1 LTVESSLAG
10 GVLTLTLSRPEKLN
24 AISPA
29 LAAALQEGLVRA
41 AADDVRVVVLAG
53 AGRSFCAGADV
64 ELALGADRADA
75 EAFLVTLADILRRIH
90 ALPKPV
96 LAAVQGDA
104 VGGGAE
110 LALEADLRVL
120 AADARLCFPDVG
132 IGSTPASLYQL
143 VRHLGRSRAMRMAL
157 LGEPL
162 GAPEMAELGLAVA
175 VVEPQR
181 LADAAVALAERLRDG
196 AAARS
201 LAFAKQAVT
210 RAAEAGREADL
221 RANLGAMLA
230 CHEEPRQ
237 RAYVAGFG
245 EPGGDAQQ

>member
-1 LTVESSLAG
+1 MNVERSLRD

-29 LAAALQEGLVRA
+29 LATELQDGLVRA
-41 AADDVRVVVLAG
+41 GEDDVRVVLLRG

-64 ELALGADRADA
+64 GLALGADPLAA
-75 EAFLVTLADILRRIH
+75 EAFLTTLADVLRRIH

-120 AADARLCFPDVG
+120 AADARLSFPDVG

-162 GAPEMAELGLAVA
+162 AAAEMEELGLAAA
-175 VVEPQR
+175 VVAPE
-181 LADAAVALAERLRDG
+181 ALE
-196 AAARS
+196 AAARQLAECLRDRATAQS
-201 LAFAKQAVT
+201 LGFAKLAVT

-230 CHEEPRQ
+230 CHRGSRQ
-237 RAYVAGFG
+237 RAYVEAFEHG
-245 EPGGDAQQ
+245 GGDAQQ